1 MRHHQVVIIG
11 GGPAGAACAKHLIQ
25 SGIDCLILDKQEF
38 PRPKTCAGWITP
50 HVFQVLEIPP
60 VEYPYPLTIF
70 PYLKLSIKGIPFYRI
85 GTQYAIRRVEFDNWL
100 LNISGAKVIQHEV
113 KEITETD
120 SGYQIDQ
127 KFSADFLI
135 GAGGT
140 HCPVYHS
147 FFKSSQPRTGE
158 KIVAL
163 EEEFPTEWQNGI
175 CQLWFFENDLPGYAW
190 YVPKAA
196 GYLNIG
202 LGGNERVLKERGLT
216 IQDLWELFLAKL
228 KQKGLVEDREFSPDG
243 YVYYL
248 RSNEESFRIGKVYL
262 VGDAAGLATLD
273 MGEGI
278 GPAIQSGILAAKSII
293 ARSDYSITAI
303 DRFSLLPKFMRWAV
317 SR

>member
-38 PRPKTCAGWITP
+38 PRSKTCAGWITP

-60 VEYPYPLTIF
+60 FEYPYPLTTF
-70 PYLKLSIKGIPFYRI
+70 SYLKLSIKGIPLFRI
-85 GTQYAIRRVEFDNWL
+85 GRQYAIRRVEFDSWL
-100 LNISGAKVIQHEV
+100 LNISGAPVIQHEV
-113 KEITETD
+113 KEILETD

-163 EEEFPTEWQNGI
+163 EEEYPAEWHNGI
-175 CQLWFFENDLPGYAW
+175 CQLWFFENNLPGYAW

-202 LGGNERVLKERGLT
+202 LGGNERALKEKGLM
-216 IQDLWELFLAKL
+216 IGDLWDLFLAKL
-228 KQKGLVEDREFSPDG
+228 KQKGLVHDREFKPDG

-248 RSNEESFRIGKVYL
+248 RSGQESYRIGNVFL
-262 VGDAAGLATLD
+262 IGDAAGLATLD

-278 GPAIQSGILAAKSII
+278 GPAIQSGILAANAII
-293 ARSDYSITAI
+293 TRSDYSLAGI
-303 DRFSLLPKFMRWAV
+303 DRYSLLPKYLQWAV